1 MADLVSLASNVGFPI
16 AITIYVLVR
25 METRM
30 SAMSES
36 NAKLAEAING
46 LIQVV
51 GYCNQQPPPQPRVRR
66 EYHHNIRR
74 FASDTVD

>member
-1 MADLVSLASNVGFPI
+1 MDLITAIPNVGFPI
-16 AITIYVLVR
+16 AIAVYVLVR

-30 SAMSES
+30 TAVSET

-51 GYCNQQPPPQPRVRR
+51 SYCNQEPPRVRR
-66 EYHHNIRR
+66 EYHRVRR
-74 FASDTVD
+74 VFNDTFDK